1 MEAEGKKFDP
11 NFHEAVEIEMSDDVD
26 FDTVTK
32 VYQKGFRIDDL
43 VVRSARVKVAK
54 PRKEEASEES
64 APLENGDSGGENN
77 VH

>member
-1 MEAEGKKFDP
+1 
-11 NFHEAVEIEMSDDVD
+11 VD

-54 PRKEEASEES
+54 PRKEEASGES
-64 APLENGDSGGENN
+64 APLEKGDSGGENS